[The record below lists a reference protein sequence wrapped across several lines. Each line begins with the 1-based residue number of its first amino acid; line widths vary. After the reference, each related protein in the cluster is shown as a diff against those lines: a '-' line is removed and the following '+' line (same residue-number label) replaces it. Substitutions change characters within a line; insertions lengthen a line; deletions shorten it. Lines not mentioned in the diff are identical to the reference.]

1 MAVVVTHAFVSAIPD
16 GSDNTIVQPSDWN
29 DNHTIT
35 GLGTAATAATTDFAT
50 AAQGALADSAL
61 QAAAIANMLETSDIG
76 VTVQAY
82 DADLATWAGVSSSAN
97 GRSLVSAADYAAMRA
112 LLDLEAGTDFLS
124 PAAISAAYQ
133 PLDADLTAWAG
144 VNPSSYS
151 TTAQIAAAYQP
162 LDADLTALAALAGTN
177 TIYYRSAA
185 NTWTA
190 VTIGSGLSFAGG
202 SLSASGGSGLTS
214 GQVEAARQGAAML

>member
-16 GSDNTIVQPSDWN
+16 GADTTVVQPSDWN

-50 AAQGALADSAL
+50 AAQGALADTAV
-61 QAAAIANMLETSDIG
+61 QPAAIANMLETADIG

-82 DADLATWAGVSSSAN
+82 DADLATWAGVTSSAN

-133 PLDADLTAWAG
+133 PLDADLTA
-144 VNPSSYS
+144 
-151 TTAQIAAAYQP
+151 
-162 LDADLTALAALAGTN
+162 LAALAGTN
-177 TIYYRSAA
+177 TIYYRSGA

-202 SLSASGGSGLTS
+202 SLSASGGSGLTQ
-214 GQVEAARQGAAML
+214 GQVEAARVGAAMR